1 MFGITRWSQID
12 ELFHAQRLADRMFE
26 RLWNEVPLRAA
37 GPNATFNVRSI
48 DDGWQVDVPMAGI
61 DPRHVTLDVAG
72 STLSI
77 RAGNPDD
84 SSSVQFEQTISV
96 PQFVDVEKIKATHRH
111 GMLQLTLPL
120 KESVKPRRIQI
131 DAAPEAAKQLTAAA

>member
-1 MFGITRWSQID
+1 MFGTTRWSPID
-12 ELFHAQRLADRMFE
+12 ELLHAQRQADRMFE
-26 RLWNEVPLRAA
+26 RLWNERPVRAN
-37 GPNATFNVRSI
+37 GPTAMFEVRSN

-77 RAGNPDD
+77 RAVNPDEP
-84 SSSVQFEQTISV
+84 SSVRFEQTISI
-96 PQFVDVEKIKATHRH
+96 PEYVDVEKIKATHRH
-111 GMLQLTLPL
+111 GLLQLTLPL

-131 DAAPEAAKQLTAAA
+131 DAASDAKQLTAVA